1 MKYDTA
7 GVYEVPLSATDECA
21 NETVEERE
29 VLVARNVI
37 AGDNI
42 TLEQDG
48 NNVTINADVCGA
60 LDDCQ
65 TITDMQT
72 EIDSKQDALTAGQN
86 ITIENNVISS
96 SGEEYTAGQNIQI
109 ENGVISA
116 TDTTYTAGDNI
127 TIEGNVISAD
137 DVDLSNYYTKSE
149 ADALLDEKVDAET
162 GKGLSTNDF
171 TNADKQKLDGL
182 KNYTAGQNVTIDANG
197 VISADEP
204 DLSNYYTKSETYNKN
219 EVNDLISAIED
230 FHVQIVQSLPQT
242 GEERTIYFVPKQG
255 GGYTEHMYI
264 NNAWEEIGDTDID
277 LSGYYTKTETDVLL
291 ADKADA
297 SSVYTK
303 TETDN
308 LLGAKQNALTA
319 GENVQITNDVIS
331 ATDTTYSEATD
342 TDLGLIK
349 LNSENGINLN
359 ADGQLTISGQ
369 WGEKDGSVYFG
380 KGSEPSVTGDAGN
393 GVLVTEAN
401 GLQIGNKMLSVI
413 TGANVNLKV
422 RAAAGAT
429 EYQFADNYT
438 NRITLSGFKNGYAAL
453 NEAAAKI
460 KTVKVLSVLRDG
472 QELVPSSEPAD
483 STKNIIVTVEESAN
497 PDSEARQIRF
507 YGTSGGFSNLV
518 IGQGA
523 SNGISNSN
531 SAVVGQN
538 VRNYANLSIVAG
550 GNNYNAG
557 SRSAIFGTNNIN
569 PVSGNQNV
577 FLAGQGHDT
586 SNGSIN
592 VAAVGEY
599 SDIDAN
605 TAFAVGNGTNVYPGY
620 RSNAFEVLKDG
631 RVKASGTPTE
641 NDDLATKQYVDT
653 QAGGIAITTYGNADF
668 SYERVLDPDT
678 QEVINE
684 CIAYST
690 VTGSAEEPKAV
701 KYGRVV
707 NLCGAFKNINVR
719 PDTGVFTMG
728 KVPAGCEP
736 LYRQCILVQ
745 GTSQAKFLL
754 TIETDGTLKC
764 ARYSTGAAAIAVPNN
779 AWLNINATYISAT

>member
-48 NNVTINADVCGA
+48 NNVTISADVCGA
-60 LDDCQ
+60 LDECQ

-72 EIDSKQDALTAGQN
+72 EIEGKQDTLTAGQN

-127 TIEGNVISAD
+127 TIEN
-137 DVDLSNYYTKSE
+137 N
-149 ADALLDEKVDAET
+149 
-162 GKGLSTNDF
+162 
-171 TNADKQKLDGL
+171 
-182 KNYTAGQNVTIDANG
+182 

-204 DLSNYYTKSETYNKN
+204 DLSNYYTKSETYAKTETYNKN

-230 FHVQIVQSLPQT
+230 FHVLIVQSLPQT
-242 GEERTIYFVPKQG
+242 GEERIIYFVPKQG

-264 NNAWEEIGDTDID
+264 NNAWEEIGDTNID
-277 LSGYYTKTETDVLL
+277 LSGY
-291 ADKADA
+291 
-297 SSVYTK
+297 YTK

-319 GENVQITNDVIS
+319 GENVQIANDVIS

-342 TDLGLIK
+342 TVLGLIK
-349 LNSENGINLN
+349 LNSENGIILN
-359 ADGQLTISGQ
+359 DDGQLVISGQ
-369 WGEKDGSVYFG
+369 WGEKNGSVYFG
-380 KGSEPSVTGDAGN
+380 RGSEPSVTGDAGN

-438 NRITLSGFKNGYAAL
+438 NRIILSGFKNGYAAL

-472 QELVPSSEPAD
+472 QDLVPSSEPAD

-497 PDSEARQIRF
+497 PDSQATQIRF
-507 YGTSGGFSNLV
+507 YGTSGGYSNLV
-518 IGQGA
+518 VGQGA
-523 SNGISNSN
+523 SNGLSNSN

-586 SNGSIN
+586 TNGSIN
-592 VAAVGEY
+592 VAAVGQY
-599 SDIDAN
+599 SEIDAD

-728 KVPAGCEP
+728 KVPVGCEP

-779 AWLNINATYISAT
+779 AWLNINATYISAA

>member
-7 GVYEVPLSATDECA
+7 GVYEIPLSATDECA

-48 NNVTINADVCGA
+48 NNVTISADVCGA
-60 LDDCQ
+60 LDECQ
-65 TITDMQT
+65 TITEMQT
-72 EIDSKQDALTAGQN
+72 EIEGKQDALTAGRN
-86 ITIENNVISS
+86 ITIQDNVISA
-96 SGEEYTAGQNIQI
+96 SGEEYTAGQNVQI
-109 ENGVISA
+109 EDGVISA

-137 DVDLSNYYTKSE
+137 DVDLSHYYTKTE
-149 ADALLDEKVDAET
+149 ANALLDEKVDTET

-204 DLSNYYTKSETYNKN
+204 DLSDYYTKSETYNKT

-230 FHVQIVQSLPQT
+230 FHVLIVQSLPQT

-255 GGYTEHMYI
+255 GGYTEYMYI

-277 LSGYYTKTETDVLL
+277 LSGYYTKTETDALL

-308 LLGAKQNALTA
+308 LLGAKQNTLTA

-331 ATDTTYSEATD
+331 AIDTTYAEATD
-342 TDLGLIK
+342 TDLGLVK
-349 LNSENGINLN
+349 LNSENGIILN

-369 WGEKDGSVYFG
+369 WGEKNGSVYFG
-380 KGSEPSVTGDAGN
+380 RGSEPSVTGDAGN

-413 TGANVNLKV
+413 TGSGVNLKV

-438 NRITLSGFKNGYAAL
+438 NRIILSGYKNGYAAL

-497 PDSEARQIRF
+497 PDSEATQIRF

-523 SNGISNSN
+523 SNGLSNSN

-569 PVSGNQNV
+569 PVPANQNV
-577 FLAGQGHDT
+577 LLAGQGHDT
-586 SNGSIN
+586 TNGSIN

-599 SDIDAN
+599 SDIDDK

-641 NDDLATKQYVDT
+641 ADDLATKAYVDT

-668 SYERVLDPDT
+668 GYLNDCV
-678 QEVINE
+678 
-684 CIAYST
+684 AYST
-690 VTGSAEEPKAV
+690 VAGNANEPSAV

-707 NLCGAFKNINVR
+707 NLAGAIKNVTARADSTPFDIG
-719 PDTGVFTMG
+719 T
-728 KVPAGCEP
+728 VPSGCEP
-736 LYRQCILVQ
+736 LKTQYILAQ
-745 GTSQAKFLL
+745 GTTQHKFML
-754 TIETDGTLKC
+754 TIRPDGTINC
-764 ARYSTGAAAIAVPNN
+764 SRYSTGASAIAVPDN

>member
-1 MKYDTA
+1 MKYDKA

-48 NNVTINADVCGA
+48 NNVTISADVCGA
-60 LDDCQ
+60 LDECQ
-65 TITDMQT
+65 TITEMQT
-72 EIDSKQDALTAGQN
+72 EIEGKQDALTAGQN
-86 ITIENNVISS
+86 ITIENDVISA
-96 SGEEYTAGQNIQI
+96 SGEAYTAGQNIQI

-137 DVDLSNYYTKSE
+137 DVDLSNYYTKTE
-149 ADALLDEKVDAET
+149 ANTLLDEKVDAET

-204 DLSNYYTKSETYNKN
+204 DLSNYYPKSESYN
-219 EVNDLISAIED
+219 
-230 FHVQIVQSLPQT
+230 
-242 GEERTIYFVPKQG
+242 
-255 GGYTEHMYI
+255 
-264 NNAWEEIGDTDID
+264 
-277 LSGYYTKTETDVLL
+277 KTETDALL

-308 LLGAKQNALTA
+308 LLDAKQNALTA
-319 GENVQITNDVIS
+319 GENVQIANDVIS

-359 ADGQLTISGQ
+359 ADGQLIISGQ
-369 WGEKDGSVYFG
+369 WGEKNGSVYFG

-413 TGANVNLKV
+413 TGAAVNLKV

-438 NRITLSGFKNGYAAL
+438 NRIILSGFKNGYAAL

-497 PDSEARQIRF
+497 PGSEATQIRF
-507 YGTSGGFSNLV
+507 YGTSGGYSNLV
-518 IGQGA
+518 VGQGA

-550 GNNYNAG
+550 GNNYNAA

-586 SNGSIN
+586 TNGSIN
-592 VAAVGEY
+592 VAAVGQY
-599 SDIDAN
+599 SEIDAD

-728 KVPAGCEP
+728 KVPVGCEP

-779 AWLNINATYISAT
+779 AWLNINATYISAA

>member
-1 MKYDTA
+1 MKYDKA

-65 TITDMQT
+65 TITEMQT
-72 EIDSKQDALTAGQN
+72 EIEGKQDALTAGQN
-86 ITIENNVISS
+86 ITIENNVISA

-116 TDTTYTAGDNI
+116 TDTTYSAGH
-127 TIEGNVISAD
+127 NVSIDQNNEIS
-137 DVDLSNYYTKSE
+137 VDLSNYYDKGEVDTKIQTVETEVSGKQ
-149 ADALLDEKVDAET
+149 DAL
-162 GKGLSTNDF
+162 
-171 TNADKQKLDGL
+171 
-182 KNYTAGQNVTIDANG
+182 TAGNNITIENN
-197 VISADEP
+197 VISANEP
-204 DLSNYYTKSETYNKN
+204 DLSNYYTKSESYNKI

-230 FHVQIVQSLPQT
+230 FHVLIVQSLPQT
-242 GEERTIYFVPKQG
+242 GEARTIYFVPKQG

-264 NNAWEEIGDTDID
+264 NNDWEEIGDTDID
-277 LSGYYTKTETDVLL
+277 LSDYYTKTQTDALL

-308 LLGAKQNALTA
+308 FLDAKQNALTA
-319 GENVQITNDVIS
+319 GTNVQIANDVIS

-349 LNSENGINLN
+349 LNSENGIILN
-359 ADGQLTISGQ
+359 ADGQLIILGQ
-369 WGEKDGSVYFG
+369 WGEKNGSVYFG

-438 NRITLSGFKNGYAAL
+438 NRIILSGFKNGYAAL

-497 PDSEARQIRF
+497 PDSEATQIRF
-507 YGTSGGFSNLV
+507 YGTSGGYSNLV
-518 IGQGA
+518 VGQGA
-523 SNGISNSN
+523 SNGLSNSN

-586 SNGSIN
+586 TNGSRS

-605 TAFAVGNGTNVYPGY
+605 TVFAVGNGTNVYPGY

-631 RVKASGTPTE
+631 RVKASGTPAE
-641 NDDLATKQYVDT
+641 ADDLATKAYVDT

-668 SYERVLDPDT
+668 SYEQVLDPDT

-684 CIAYST
+684 CVAYST

-728 KVPAGCEP
+728 KVPVGCEP

-779 AWLNINATYISAT
+779 AWLNINATYISAA